1 MNTIAT
7 SALLALALSSGPV
20 FAAAAPQAA
29 SEDAEAP
36 TAITVLDVTLD
47 GSSATIEAQADG
59 TAYTLSLTES
69 GAEAALYQGAT
80 FVAGWQVDDTMGST
94 GSNANGELYHHPD
107 AFGVDLQ
114 AIASA
119 EGEVVAALLDPAFSS
134 DVVEAAAPDRWVW
147 FAVGA
152 LYLLSCIDIEGGETV
167 HEEDSEG
174 NWTTT
179 TTSTTY
185 NFDCDFPL
193 STDGG
198 MSSDATDLSGDEGL
212 SSPDFTSLDLTVET
226 TRPRAGSCTVD
237 IAMLV
242 QGSFGPEDDASLQ
255 FGLFADEDASGM
267 LPLSSEIDHDYGYV
281 GVSGGLHH
289 YEASVVVAEG
299 TSGTIYAGV
308 EQPAGFMAE
317 TAADWSCSCEA
328 LRGDLDRD
336 GVVGVSDLLMFNVHY
351 GTVGSSPA
359 DFDGDGS
366 VGVADLMVLLGEFG
380 QQQAC

>member
-1 MNTIAT
+1 MNPIAT

-29 SEDAEAP
+29 SEDAEAT

-47 GSSATIEAQADG
+47 GSSATIEALADG

-80 FVAGWQVDDTMGST
+80 FVAGWQVDDTLGST
-94 GSNANGELYHHPD
+94 GSNADGELYHHPD

-147 FAVGA
+147 VAVGA
-152 LYLLSCIDIEGGETV
+152 LYLLSCIEYEV
-167 HEEDSEG
+167 VEEEDADG
-174 NWTTT
+174 NVTGTTT
-179 TTSTTY
+179 TY
-185 NFDCDFPL
+185 GFDCDFPF
-193 STDGG
+193 STAGG
-198 MSSDATDLSGDEGL
+198 TGGDATDLSGGEGV
-212 SSPDFTSLDLTVET
+212 SAPDFTSLDLTVET

-242 QGSFGPEDDASLQ
+242 QGSFGPEDDPSLQ

-267 LPLSSEIDHDYGYV
+267 LPLSSEIEHEYGYV

-328 LRGDLDRD
+328 LRGDLDGD